1 MRDAHAD
8 LIYMYVRTYV
18 RTVRSRVF
26 TCVHVKRRQLQVPN
40 FEFVTALDL

>member
-8 LIYMYVRTYV
+8 LMYIMYMYVRTV
-18 RTVRSRVF
+18 RARVF

-40 FEFVTALDL
+40 NF